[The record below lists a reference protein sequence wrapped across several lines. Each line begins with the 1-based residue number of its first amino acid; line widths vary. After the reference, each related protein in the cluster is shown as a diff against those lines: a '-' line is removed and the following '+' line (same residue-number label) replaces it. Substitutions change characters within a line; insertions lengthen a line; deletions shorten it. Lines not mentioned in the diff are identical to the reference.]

1 VNPDIPLDGF
11 FLLTEY
17 TWGMTS
23 HIHPL
28 CRSRKLAALIVS
40 LFLTASPSLLGC
52 SIADRAA
59 PIDDNYRVVERVIDG
74 DTVVMED
81 GERVRLIGV
90 DTPKQNTPTNPLSTS
105 AKGLPPLH
113 GVW

>member
-1 VNPDIPLDGF
+1 VNPDIPRDGF

-40 LFLTASPSLLGC
+40 LFPTASPSLLGC
-52 SIADRAA
+52 SIADRVT
-59 PIDDNYRVVERVIDG
+59 PIDGAYRIVERVIDG
-74 DTVVMED
+74 D
-81 GERVRLIGV
+81 RLAG
-90 DTPKQNTPTNPLSTS
+90 KRRTNPPDRRRYSRNKTS
-105 AKGLPPLH
+105 EKTY
-113 GVW
+113 